1 MPTAA
6 LRCSERFSPTLTA
19 MGEHTR
25 TLGNIASVVRS
36 KNAGPFWLT
45 LDVFFRDDED
55 FEHVRRSN
63 VLNAQNVGRLYLVD
77 PALVKV
83 FELPELR
90 VVKIS
95 LPRHA
100 VAGSFEDSDLHGGQQ
115 HVPLALL
122 PVPVHA

>member
-1 MPTAA
+1 
-6 LRCSERFSPTLTA
+6 
-19 MGEHTR
+19 MGEQTR
-25 TLGNIASVVRS
+25 TLGSIASVVRS

-45 LDVFFRDDED
+45 LDVFFRDDDD

-63 VLNAQNVGRLYLVD
+63 VLNAQNVGRLYQVD

-95 LPRHA
+95 IPRQA

-122 PVPVHA
+122 PVRVDA